1 MTAAAQALWQRL
13 QAALPALAFFGG
25 FLWDALTLG
34 RNVQALDL
42 WILAAYLAGA
52 ALLLLWLSRRAQKE
66 TGPVDENGL
75 PPSKEAPAS
84 ALSQAKNWLIQDGP
98 YFALQFFFGG
108 LFSALFI
115 FYFKSSSHFT
125 AYFAALVL
133 ATLLVA
139 NEFLENHYGRFTL
152 TWTLFGVCFMLLLN
166 FAIPHVLG
174 SLHWLLFY
182 VSTLLGALGT
192 HGLRRIAAGRPG
204 RIGPTWA
211 AALILAAANFAD
223 IIPPVPLV
231 QRNLVMGQNLE
242 KAAGLY
248 RLEVEA
254 APWWVFWRSQAHDL
268 HVSPGQRLYCMT
280 SIFAPKGLH
289 TTLYHRWLRRDP
301 KKGWVT
307 VSRIGFNLSG
317 GRQGGFRG
325 YTYKQS
331 LAEGDWKIKVET
343 EDERT
348 VASHRFQI
356 HFSPQRD
363 SLNLRIWDL

>member
-1 MTAAAQALWQRL
+1 MSAAVQAIWQRL
-13 QAALPALAFFGG
+13 QATLPALAFFGG

-34 RNVQALDL
+34 RNVNPLDL

-52 ALLLLWLSRRAQKE
+52 ALLLLGLAKRTQVQSNKLEESQTTIGTEGFRAYHS
-66 TGPVDENGL
+66 T
-75 PPSKEAPAS
+75 
-84 ALSQAKNWLIQDGP
+84 AKTWLIHEGP

-125 AYFAALVL
+125 AYFVAIVL
-133 ATLLVA
+133 AGLLIA

-152 TWTLFGVCFMLLLN
+152 TWTLFGVCFILLLN

-174 SLHWLLFY
+174 SMHWLLFY
-182 VSTLLGALGT
+182 ASTALGAFGT
-192 HGLRRIAAGRPG
+192 HGLRLLSPGRPG

-211 AALILAAANFAD
+211 AAIILAAANFAD

-231 QRNLVMGQNLE
+231 QRNLVMGQNLV
-242 KAAGLY
+242 KAPGIY

-254 APWWVFWRSQAHDL
+254 APWWVFWRSQDNDL
-268 HVSPGQRLYCMT
+268 HVAPGQRLFCMT
-280 SIFAPKGLH
+280 SIFAPKDLH
-289 TTLYHRWLRRDP
+289 TTLYHRWLRHDE

-307 VSRIGFNLSG
+307 VSRIGFGLSG

-325 YTYKQS
+325 LTYKQNLS
-331 LAEGDWKIKVET
+331 EGEWKIKVET
-343 EDERT
+343 ADERT
-348 VASHRFQI
+348 VATHRFQI
-356 HFSPQRD
+356 HFSPPRD
-363 SLNLRIWDL
+363 SLKLSIWDL